1 MTQLTL
7 NLEPG
12 LTVRNRTLKECVAA
26 GIYSRGVVAIAG
38 KLDCSPSHL
47 SEALSGS
54 GRKLDVD
61 DLERYIESTGDLTP
75 VHYLVAKF
83 LRDPAIQ
90 QQEALASLADLAKTL
105 PGLLSAAGLAP
116 SEPKGRARR

>member
-12 LTVRNRTLKECVAA
+12 VTVRNRSLKECVAA
-26 GIYSRGVVAIAG
+26 GIYSRGVVAVAG
-38 KLDCSPSHL
+38 KLDISPSHL
-47 SEALSGS
+47 SEALSGG

-61 DLERYIESTGDLTP
+61 DLERYIEVTGDLSP
-75 VHYLVAKF
+75 IHYLVSKF
-83 LRDPAIQ
+83 LRDPAAQ
-90 QQEALASLADLAKTL
+90 QQEALAVLAKLAETL

-116 SEPKGRARR
+116 AAAPKTRR